1 MKAPNSVFLCR
12 YKMLYREIQNKS
24 LQLFHLVKKCL
35 LHCATRTKKNPQK
48 NPYITFNILALWLKK
63 MILKKYKY
71 HTQCHRLCS
80 NVIKILYSQENDSR
94 YSNEL
99 HSNVFSRVNTICHR
113 EKCCFIIFWLQQ
125 EWFIYK
131 RILNCSGEKRKNQ
144 DHFTLCPFFKIH
156 VADF

>member
-1 MKAPNSVFLCR
+1 MKAPNSVFFCR

-35 LHCATRTKKNPQK
+35 LHCATRTKKKPHK
-48 NPYITFNILALWLKK
+48 KTPIHSIYWLYDYKK

-113 EKCCFIIFWLQQ
+113 EKCCFIIF
-125 EWFIYK
+125 
-131 RILNCSGEKRKNQ
+131 
-144 DHFTLCPFFKIH
+144 
-156 VADF
+156 

>member
-12 YKMLYREIQNKS
+12 YKMLYRKIQNKS
-24 LQLFHLVKKCL
+24 LQLFHLVKKCVTL
-35 LHCATRTKKNPQK
+35 CYKNKKKHTQK
-48 NPYITFNILALWLKK
+48 THITFIILALWLKK
-63 MILKKYKY
+63 MIIKNSKY
-71 HTQCHRLCS
+71 HTQCHRPCS